1 MIKFKDLLKEVTEY
15 PEEINSISKDGVRKH
30 WQKEYDKA
38 DNEMAKAR
46 VLLRL
51 KDSQKPAQQK

>member
-15 PEEINSISKDGVRKH
+15 PKAINDISKDGVRKH

-51 KDSQKPAQQK
+51 KDSKEKK

>member
-15 PEEINSISKDGVRKH
+15 PKAINDLPEGVPKTH

-38 DNEMAKAR
+38 EGEMAKAR

-51 KDSQKPAQQK
+51 KDSKPKK

>member
-15 PEEINSISKDGVRKH
+15 PEEISNISEDGVRKH

-38 DNEMAKAR
+38 EGEMAKAK

-51 KDSQKPAQQK
+51 KDSQKKK

>member
-15 PEEINSISKDGVRKH
+15 PEEISNISEDGVRKH

-38 DNEMAKAR
+38 EGEMAKAR

-51 KDSQKPAQQK
+51 KDSKPKE